1 LDLRADHEAPP
12 GEESTTDIFSR
23 PAGEL
28 RGHLLLGRYLI
39 SERIAVGGMAEVY
52 LATHGQLEGFQ
63 TPVVIKRVLPK
74 LADSPEFIAMFL
86 DEARIAAL
94 LQHPNIATIL
104 EVGRENNQYFLA
116 MELVQGEPLSKIL
129 RTLSGKRLKF
139 PPPLA
144 AYIASQVAA
153 GLHHAHTSCDP
164 LGQPLDVVHRDVSP
178 QNILITYEG
187 TVKVIDF
194 GIARAMGR
202 VTHTG
207 SGNPKGKLSYMSPEQ
222 ARGEKVGPRSDVFSL
237 GVVLWEM
244 ITGVRLFRGEDD
256 TSALHAILNE
266 TPAPLQT
273 FTAVSP
279 FLQTIVAQAL
289 AKNPDQRFSTAL
301 AIETLLQRYI
311 AEEQQVAGTPELRRF
326 MRVHFAKH
334 QTAWRQRIRRALA
347 QPTPLPDSL
356 PILELRSPP
365 PLLGEVTPYMP
376 PRRPFRVLPLVSA
389 VVAAMAIISFLF
401 AWQDRRG
408 SNAVVDPV
416 PAEIRAVKVVP
427 LPASPPEPV
436 PVDEAPVAE
445 TPPPPVKDHT
455 NRHKK
460 SKKHKHKLAKKATS
474 AKRQPERGPSSAKR
488 NPFQR

>member
-1 LDLRADHEAPP
+1 MAVGSSHSASPS
-12 GEESTTDIFSR
+12 EENTTDVFSR
-23 PAGEL
+23 PSGEL

-74 LADSPEFIAMFL
+74 LAHSPEFITMFL

-104 EVGRENNQYFLA
+104 EVGREGDQYFLA

-129 RTLSGKRLKF
+129 RTLHGKRQKF
-139 PPPLA
+139 PPTLA
-144 AYIASQVAA
+144 AFIASQVAA

-164 LGQPLDVVHRDVSP
+164 LGQPLHVVHRDVSP

-187 TVKVIDF
+187 AVKVIDF

-202 VTHTG
+202 VTQTG

-222 ARGEKVGPRSDVFSL
+222 ALGQKVDPRSDVFSL

-244 ITGVRLFRGEDD
+244 IAGVRLFHAEDEP
-256 TSALHAILNE
+256 SSLNAILDE
-266 TPAPLQT
+266 VPAPLET
-273 FTAVSP
+273 FTPVSP
-279 FLQTIVAQAL
+279 FLQTIVTQAL

-311 AEEQQVAGTPELRRF
+311 ADEQEAAGTPELRRF
-326 MRVHFAKH
+326 MRAHFAKH
-334 QTAWRQRIRRALA
+334 QAAWRQRVRRALS

-356 PILELRSPP
+356 PILDLRSPP
-365 PLLGEVTPYMP
+365 PLTAEVTPYLA
-376 PRRPFRVLPLVSA
+376 RRPTLRPLPLAGA
-389 VVAAMAIISFLF
+389 VLAAMAIISFLF
-401 AWQDRRG
+401 AWHDKRG
-408 SNAVVDPV
+408 SDVVGDPIS
-416 PAEIRAVKVVP
+416 AEMRTVRVVP
-427 LPASPPEPV
+427 LPASPAEPV
-436 PVDEAPVAE
+436 AVEEPVVAPRPA
-445 TPPPPVKDHT
+445 PPASRTV
-455 NRHKK
+455 RHRI
-460 SKKHKHKLAKKATS
+460 SKKHKHKLEQRNANKHKLANQSGPAKH
-474 AKRQPERGPSSAKR
+474 
-488 NPFQR
+488 NPFQQ